1 MRIEQISDDAEAR
14 TQVLA
19 LADELDQRR
28 CVERVYE
35 HSDQTL
41 LLGAFED
48 DACAGKRISA

>member
-1 MRIEQISDDAEAR
+1 MRIEQISDHAEAR

-41 LLGAFED
+41 LGAFED